1 MSEKPFPYGGQ
12 AVIEGVMF
20 GGRYTQVTAIQ
31 RKNGDIECYEL
42 EKKEIDWLKSLKN
55 FPFVRGLVSL
65 IESSILSAK
74 HMQYSSEKYDLDQE
88 EEEGAEPSLSS
99 ANSAKSSRWELI
111 LSVTII
117 SVLSLIISKAIFTAL
132 PAYLASILFDQS
144 VQNLILQNLIE
155 GAIKTVLLLGYLLAI
170 SQTPLIKRIYQY
182 HGAEH
187 KVINAFEHGETL
199 NVENVQK
206 YSTLHYR
213 CGSSFIVFT
222 IIVGVIVY
230 SFFSYDNVWERIGIR
245 LLLIP
250 VVIGLSYEVLRLA
263 NWLRNRPV
271 LKYMGYPGLWLQK
284 LTTKE
289 PTDDQVKVAIT
300 AFERMRE
307 LDAEQEK
314 ELLSS
319 SFLGHQTSSPIS

>member
-1 MSEKPFPYGGQ
+1 M
-12 AVIEGVMF
+12 IEGVMF

-42 EKKEIDWLKSLKN
+42 EKKEIDWLKPLKHL
-55 FPFVRGLVSL
+55 PFVRGLVSL
-65 IESSILSAK
+65 IESSVLGAK

-88 EEEGAEPSLSS
+88 EEGQEPSPST
-99 ANSAKSSRWELI
+99 ANTPGEGTKWEMI

-117 SVLSLIISKAIFTAL
+117 SILSLIIGKAIFTAL
-132 PAYLASILFDQS
+132 PAYLASILFDRY

-155 GAIKTVLLLGYLLAI
+155 GAIKTILLLGYLLAI
-170 SQTPLIKRIYQY
+170 SQAPLIKRIYQY

-199 NVENVQK
+199 TIENVQK

-250 VVIGLSYEVLRLA
+250 VVIGLSYELLRLA
-263 NWLRNRPV
+263 NWLRNKPV

-289 PTDDQVKVAIT
+289 PTDEQVKVAIT
-300 AFERMRE
+300 AFERMRK

-314 ELLSS
+314 ELGVS
-319 SFLGHQTSSPIS
+319 SFLGHHANSPIS

>member
-1 MSEKPFPYGGQ
+1 
-12 AVIEGVMF
+12 MF
-20 GGRYTQVTAIQ
+20 GGRFIQVTAIQ
-31 RKNGDIECYEL
+31 RKNGDIEYYEL
-42 EKKEIDWLKSLKN
+42 EKKEIGWLKPLKHL
-55 FPFVRGLVSL
+55 PFVRGLVSL
-65 IESSILSAK
+65 VESSILSAK
-74 HMQYSSEKYDLDQE
+74 HMQYSSEKYDDDQE
-88 EEEGAEPSLSS
+88 EELEQPSPDDIPE
-99 ANSAKSSRWELI
+99 KGSRWEMI

-117 SVLSLIISKAIFTAL
+117 SILSLVIGKAIFTAL
-132 PAYLASILFDQS
+132 PAYLASILFDRY
-144 VQNLILQNLIE
+144 VKDLILQNLIE
-155 GAIKTVLLLGYLLAI
+155 GAIKTILLLGYLLVI
-170 SQTPLIKRIYQY
+170 SQTPLIKRLYQY

-199 NVENVQK
+199 TVENVQK

-250 VVIGLSYEVLRLA
+250 AVIGLSYEVLRLT
-263 NWLRNRPV
+263 NWLRNKPV

-289 PTDDQVKVAIT
+289 PTDEQVKVAIK
-300 AFERMRE
+300 AFERMRK

-314 ELLSS
+314 ELAASS
-319 SFLGHQTSSPIS
+319 LLGHHADSPIS